1 MVGSLDPV
9 SGKVIDVALELGVF
23 QALQGPEPRS
33 AEALAEM
40 LGLSL
45 RGVKPVLYLL
55 SSLGLLSESAAGF
68 VASQGAAQYLQ
79 HEWPQARQQLF
90 PAPDWDG
97 LAQVVRQGR
106 CLGEAIE
113 GEGDAGNFF
122 SDVVPLLFE
131 LHLPMAKY
139 LGQQLDPGRGPILD
153 LGAGSAVWSLGML
166 LHHPELRCVAVDRA
180 RVLEQVTSPTLQ
192 RHNLAERYELRPGS
206 YYEVAL
212 EPGGYSLIY
221 LGHLLHSDGLEL
233 SRRLL
238 LRCRQAL
245 QPGGQ
250 VVVAEMVG
258 SDPRSLDY
266 ESNLFDLNMLMFTEH
281 GLVFTA
287 RELEELGLEAGYT
300 VEGWVKGP
308 GQYPVLVLRGP

>member
-1 MVGSLDPV
+1 MVSSLDPV

-23 QALQGPEPRS
+23 QALEGEPRS
-33 AEALAEM
+33 AEALAEL

-45 RGVKPVLYLL
+45 RGLKPVLYLL

-97 LAQVVRQGR
+97 LAQVVREGR

-139 LGQQLDPGRGPILD
+139 LGQQLDPGSGPILD

-180 RVLEQVTSPTLQ
+180 RVLDQVTGPTLQ
-192 RHNLAERYELRPGS
+192 RHHLAERYELRPGS
-206 YYEVAL
+206 YYEVPL
-212 EPGGYSLIY
+212 EAGGYSLIY
-221 LGHLLHSDGLEL
+221 LGHLLHSDGLDL
-233 SRRLL
+233 SRQLL

-245 QPGGQ
+245 QPGGR

-258 SDPRSLDY
+258 SEPRSLDY

-300 VEGWVKGP
+300 LEGWVKGP